1 MYFFI
6 ANNQPLEIFTFLC
19 YKSHRMKKLT
29 TTIFCLLSTLLSY
42 ASHLN
47 GGELRY
53 EYVGG
58 NTYRVYLDIYSDC
71 GGIGSPSSETVMVSG
86 PSSYTATL
94 TLPKTSTDTVQPY
107 CPGTITRCV
116 NVTSSI
122 PGYFRCHYSTLI
134 TLPTTPTGTYTF
146 AYTASARNTA
156 TNTTGGNLY
165 LEATLNNALGTNNT
179 AWIPNVPAM
188 YLANNVLTA
197 VPLHGVDAEG
207 DSLVYTLIAPK
218 TSATTNCTYNSG
230 YSVTNPFGTSGVC
243 NFSGMMLNVKGV
255 TLGNFSLS
263 FIVSEYR
270 GGTLVGKMHRDFV
283 FAVLP
288 STGGGYTTPA
298 PTTTT
303 TLQSTTCPGSS
314 NSLTLN
320 FNDPTSTDSV
330 YVTLTPPTIS
340 GWSFTTTSAP
350 GIGSGAATITWT
362 TPTSASPSTT
372 PYFYINIFVRDNG
385 CMNRAMANFAH
396 LVRLVP
402 CVVISDSV
410 WPGDA
415 NKDKTVNLLDPLA
428 IAVAYGKTGAARS
441 GATLAWT
448 AQACAPWADTFIT
461 GVNMKHADCN
471 GNGTV
476 NLSDLT
482 AVVSNFGLTH
492 PKSTGGANKTT
503 GAPELKFDH
512 AGITFSP
519 GKTVTVPLKLGDANS
534 MMNNL
539 YGLAAN
545 IIIDGVNLATAPTFS
560 YTTSWLGSIS
570 TTLTFNKNI
579 SNNNVAWAYARIN
592 QTTISGQGTIATM
605 TFTIPAGTPIG
616 TKIVLKLEND
626 VMIDQ
631 NGKPITTAYNVVN
644 DTISVIPT
652 TIETAIP
659 TALAAYVIPN
669 PSADNASLYIAA
681 ENAGNV
687 QIHVL
692 DITGKTVWQQTT
704 FVNKGSQYIQL
715 PADQLS
721 SGAYTICM
729 ISDAKDTK
737 VSVKWMKQ

>member
-1 MYFFI
+1 
-6 ANNQPLEIFTFLC
+6 
-19 YKSHRMKKLT
+19 MKKLT
-29 TTIFCLLSTLLSY
+29 STIFCVLSALLSY

-53 EYVGG
+53 EYVGS
-58 NTYRVYLDIYSDC
+58 NIYRVYLDIYSDC
-71 GGIGSPSSETVMVSG
+71 GGIPSPSSETVLVSG
-86 PSSYTATL
+86 PSAFSASL
-94 TLPKTSTDTVQPY
+94 TLPRTGVDTVLPY
-107 CPGTITRCV
+107 CPGTVTRCATP
-116 NVTSSI
+116 TSSV
-122 PGYFRCHYSTLI
+122 PGYYRSHYSTVI

-146 AYTASARNTA
+146 AYTASARNA
-156 TNTTGGNLY
+156 VVNTSGGNLY

-179 AWIPNVPAM
+179 AWIPNVPAL
-188 YLANNVLTA
+188 YLASNTLTA

-207 DSLVYTLIAPK
+207 DSLVYTLVSPK
-218 TSATTNCTYNSG
+218 TSATTNCTYNAG
-230 YSVTNPFGTSGVC
+230 YSLTNPFGTSGVC

-255 TLGNFSLS
+255 TVGNFSLS

-283 FAVLP
+283 MAVLP
-288 STGGGYTTPA
+288 STVGGYTTPA
-298 PTTTT
+298 PTTST

-314 NSLTLN
+314 NSLTLT

-350 GIGSGAATITWT
+350 GLGSGAATITWT

-385 CMNRAMANFAH
+385 CMNRAIANYAH
-396 LVRLVP
+396 VVRLVP

-415 NKDKTVNLLDPLA
+415 NKDKVVNLLDPLA
-428 IAVAYGKTGAARS
+428 IAVAYGKTGAARA

-448 AQACAPWADTFIT
+448 AQACTPWADTFFT

-482 AVVSNFGLTH
+482 AVVTNFGMTH
-492 PKSTGGANKTT
+492 PKSTGSANKTT
-503 GAPELKFDH
+503 GAPDLKFDH
-512 AGITFSP
+512 TGITFSP
-519 GKTVTVPLKLGDANS
+519 GKTVSVPLKLGDATS
-534 MMNNL
+534 MMNSL

-560 YTTSWLGSIS
+560 YTTSWLGITSN
-570 TTLTFNKNI
+570 TLTFNKNI
-579 SNNNVAWAYARIN
+579 SNNNIAWAYARIN
-592 QTTISGQGTIATM
+592 QTAISGQGTIATM
-605 TFTIPAGTPIG
+605 TFTIPASTPVG
-616 TKIVLKLEND
+616 TKIVLRMEND
-626 VMIDQ
+626 VMVDQ
-631 NGKPITTAYNVVN
+631 NGKPITTAYNVVS
-644 DTISVIPT
+644 DTFTVTPT
-652 TIETAIP
+652 TISTTTQAAI
-659 TALAAYVIPN
+659 AAYVIPN
-669 PSADNASLYIAA
+669 PSAQNASLYIAA

-687 QIHVL
+687 QIRIM
-692 DITGKTVWQQTT
+692 DITGKTVWQNTT
-704 FVNKGSQYIQL
+704 YLQKGSQYIQL

-721 SGAYTICM
+721 SGAYTIQM
-729 ISDAKDTK
+729 MGESKDENLII
-737 VSVKWMKQ
+737 KWMKQ